1 MEFEKFYL
9 VTAYIPNAGAKLDR
23 LDYRVKDYDV
33 AFHSFIKKSTK
44 YTKMKF
50 LILP

>member
-33 AFHSFIKKSTK
+33 AFQAHCQK
-44 YTKMKF
+44 
-50 LILP
+50 LR